1 MTRETKIGLLVGL
14 AFIIVIGILLS
25 DHLTSSTEPPPA
37 TLAQTGSNVRQ
48 QVTTPGGTQGP
59 VTPTV
64 TAPPVQPQAPVP
76 TIRELQ
82 PETPATAVV
91 QVGGPGSQQPQTPV
105 VTHTPQQDQP
115 PITVVGNEPAPQPL
129 QQPAAQ
135 PTRGGQPQPEQP
147 VVAGVPDRQVPV
159 GGDLAQIAQQHGE
172 TLVTATPGTPQRVV
186 QPGQMS
192 NGQPAAAAQLA
203 GYREYTVQSG
213 DSVSKLAS
221 RLMGGN
227 TKANRDAILRANP
240 SLAANPDML
249 IVGKTYKIPM
259 PSSAANGAM
268 TAPQTQTQTVPQQ
281 SVAQRATASTEY
293 WYTVREGD
301 TLTRIAREQLG
312 QDETAIP
319 AIIELNRDVIANPD
333 SLRVNM
339 KIRLPAKPLAQAN

>member
-25 DHLTSSTEPPPA
+25 DHLTSSTEPPAA

-59 VTPTV
+59 IS
-64 TAPPVQPQAPVP
+64 PPVHAPAVEPQTPVP

-82 PETPATAVV
+82 PQTPATAIV
-91 QVGGPGSQQPQTPV
+91 QVGGPGAQQTQTPV
-105 VTHTPQQDQP
+105 VMQSEDQP
-115 PITVVGNEPAPQPL
+115 PITVVASDPGVRPTPIVQSPPEAAPPG
-129 QQPAAQ
+129 
-135 PTRGGQPQPEQP
+135 T
-147 VVAGVPDRQVPV
+147 VASDRSTVP
-159 GGDLAQIAQQHGE
+159 GYLAQIAHQHGE
-172 TLVTATPGTPQRVV
+172 TLVTVTPDGQQRTLQAGQPSGTPQ
-186 QPGQMS
+186 QAQT
-192 NGQPAAAAQLA
+192 AQLA

-221 RLMGGN
+221 RFMGGN
-227 TKANRDAILRANP
+227 TKANRDAIVRANP

-249 IVGKTYKIPM
+249 IVGKTYRIPA
-259 PSSAANGAM
+259 PANAQASAQ
-268 TAPQTQTQTVPQQ
+268 APVQPMQPIGVPPAV
-281 SVAQRATASTEY
+281 SPRPATPTEY
-293 WYTVREGD
+293 WYTVRDGD

-312 QDETAIP
+312 QDESIIP
-319 AIIELNRDVIANPD
+319 AIVELNRDTISDPN